1 MRRPAPKAAPFP
13 RPAVRLWA
21 LALAAPLLLAGCT
34 SVEVAVETPQN
45 SAPAATAP
53 ATTGPASSSD
63 SPAPEPVAA
72 PEVADAAQPAAVRTF
87 TTPDG
92 AYSFQHPADWTV
104 AEDPSQDGEYVVRRG
119 DGQAVA
125 GLGVGRP
132 AGPLASPVYPN
143 TTYASVDVP
152 GVADPLGRNVSAVV
166 GLVPG
171 QSIGGEAIAFGLA
184 DGGDPAANYGWI
196 RAADAS
202 FLTFS
207 GIRHIGNGSTMLSEE
222 EVDREMAAY
231 TASAEGRSVLAMLA
245 SLTMDP
251 SVTGTV
257 CQDGNYVYTELRGL
271 DCDEATWIIGEL
283 RERASAKD
291 AYTVATNEHLCET
304 RGTDPTEFHD
314 PMYVCGPRGT
324 PDVRF
329 NLDPIVVTW
338 DHPLLDVQEDTDR
351 ESVEDV
357 VPDVDDAA
365 VDCVGVNYEF
375 TEVDGLTCPEAK
387 GMLQP
392 FLEGKGT
399 PADED
404 AQVVDDTACT
414 RAPAERG
421 GATVP
426 SWTCSRTQGGSFV
439 AYARM

>member
-45 SAPAATAP
+45 SAPAVTAP
-53 ATTGPASSSD
+53 ATTGAASSPD
-63 SPAPEPVAA
+63 SPAPEPVTA
-72 PEVADAAQPAAVRTF
+72 PEPAAVRTF

-92 AYSFQHPADWTV
+92 AYSFEHPAGWTV
-104 AEDPSQDGEYVVRRG
+104 AEDPSQDDVYLVRRWG
-119 DGQAVA
+119 GEGVAVLA
-125 GLGVGRP
+125 VGAP
-132 AGPLASPVYPN
+132 ADPVASPVYPN
-143 TTYASVDVP
+143 TSYTSVDVP
-152 GVADPLGRNVSAVV
+152 GLADPLGRIVTAAV
-166 GLVPG
+166 GLYPG
-171 QSIGGEAIAFGLA
+171 QSVGSEAIAFGLA
-184 DGGDPAANYGWI
+184 DGGDPTANYG
-196 RAADAS
+196 RVRSADAS
-202 FLTFS
+202 FLYFG
-207 GIRHIGNGSTMLSEE
+207 GIRTIGNGSTMLPEDE
-222 EVDREMAAY
+222 IRRQLAAY
-231 TASAEGRSVLAMLA
+231 TASAEGRTVVAMLA
-245 SLTMDP
+245 SLTVDT
-251 SVTGTV
+251 SVTGSA
-257 CQDGNYVYTELRGL
+257 CRDGHYVYTDLQGLGCDDAQRLVDELSSDGR
-271 DCDEATWIIGEL
+271 TQGEHSV
-283 RERASAKD
+283 ASDRSYCAGEGVEE
-291 AYTVATNEHLCET
+291 TEH
-304 RGTDPTEFHD
+304 HD
-314 PMYVCGPRGT
+314 PMYACGVNGAG
-324 PDVRF
+324 DIRF
-329 NLDPIVVTW
+329 TLDPVTITA
-338 DHPLLDVQEDTDR
+338 DHPLLHLEEEPV
-351 ESVEDV
+351 ESSTEEVAE
-357 VPDVDDAA
+357 AA